1 MLSLARAG
9 WVPSIAW
16 GGIQLLAILD
26 LPRIGAALGCF
37 VGGVVV
43 GFAVYKLISAR
54 IRRSESITRWGGSD
68 LTISAV
74 RDVAMAWFAI
84 GGLYGAVAWLPIST
98 EQRHTVGKALL
109 ALVILSATF
118 IGARVTSD
126 AIKVYALR
134 TGGVMQAS
142 SIFITIGRL
151 LIYIVGFL
159 ILLQTLGVS
168 IAPILTALGVGGLA
182 VALALQD
189 TLANLFA
196 GVHLLASKKIRI
208 GDYVKLETGQDGYV
222 VDINWRNT
230 SIRQLPNNMIIVPN
244 AKMASAIVTNFYR
257 PQSELSVPV
266 EIAADYR
273 SDLDKIEA
281 VTKDVIREVMQTVP
295 GGVPTFEPLVR
306 FHTFD
311 DWAIRFTAI
320 LRVREFAD
328 QYLIK
333 HEFVKRLR
341 ARYAAEEIEI
351 PVPLVRNLN
360 EHLLDG
366 ELESLHEEA
375 RRR

>member
-1 MLSLARAG
+1 
-9 WVPSIAW
+9 
-16 GGIQLLAILD
+16 LLASLD
-26 LPRIGAALGCF
+26 LPRVGAALGCF
-37 VGGVVV
+37 VGGIVA
-43 GFAVYKLISAR
+43 GYAAYRLISAR
-54 IRRSESITRWGGSD
+54 IRQNESLTRWGGAD
-68 LTISAV
+68 FTISAI
-74 RDVAMAWFAI
+74 RDIAMVWFTI
-84 GGLYGAVAWLPIST
+84 GGLYGAVAWLPLSI
-98 EQRHTVGKALL
+98 EQRHTVGRVLVAI
-109 ALVILSATF
+109 VILSATV

-126 AIKVYALR
+126 AIKLYALR

-159 ILLQTLGVS
+159 ILLQTLGIS

-222 VDINWRNT
+222 ADINWRNT

-257 PQSELSVPV
+257 PQSELSVLV
-266 EIAADYR
+266 EITADYDG
-273 SDLDKIEA
+273 DLNKIEA
-281 VTKDVIREVMQTVP
+281 VTKDVIRDVMETVP

-320 LRVREFAD
+320 LRAREFAD
-328 QYLIK
+328 QYVIK

-341 ARYAAEEIEI
+341 ARYEAEGIEI
-351 PVPLVRNLN
+351 PFPAVRNLN
-360 EHLLDG
+360 EHLLDE
-366 ELESLHEEA
+366 ELEALREDI

>member
-1 MLSLARAG
+1 
-9 WVPSIAW
+9 
-16 GGIQLLAILD
+16 LLATLD

-37 VGGVVV
+37 VGGILV
-43 GFAVYKLISAR
+43 GYAVYRVISAR
-54 IRRSESITRWGGSD
+54 IRRSESLTRWGGAGF
-68 LTISAV
+68 TISAV

-84 GGLYGAVAWLPIST
+84 GGLYGAVAWLPLST
-98 EQRHTVGKALL
+98 QQRQTVGRALL
-109 ALVILSATF
+109 TLVILSATV
-118 IGARVTSD
+118 IGARVTAD
-126 AIKVYALR
+126 AIKLYALR

-208 GDYVKLETGQDGYV
+208 GDYVKLDTGEDGYV
-222 VDINWRNT
+222 ADINWRNT

-257 PQSELSVPV
+257 PQSEMSVLV
-266 EIAADYR
+266 DIGADYG

-281 VTKDVIREVMQTVP
+281 VTTDVIRDVMQTVP

-311 DWAIRFTAI
+311 EWAIRFTAV
-320 LRVREFAD
+320 LRAREFAD

-341 ARYAAEEIEI
+341 ARYEAEGIEI
-351 PVPLVRNLN
+351 PVPVVRNLN
-360 EHLLDG
+360 EHLLE

-375 RRR
+375 QRR

>member
-1 MLSLARAG
+1 
-9 WVPSIAW
+9 
-16 GGIQLLAILD
+16 
-26 LPRIGAALGCF
+26 
-37 VGGVVV
+37 
-43 GFAVYKLISAR
+43 
-54 IRRSESITRWGGSD
+54 
-68 LTISAV
+68 
-74 RDVAMAWFAI
+74 
-84 GGLYGAVAWLPIST
+84 
-98 EQRHTVGKALL
+98 
-109 ALVILSATF
+109 
-118 IGARVTSD
+118 
-126 AIKVYALR
+126 
-134 TGGVMQAS
+134 
-142 SIFITIGRL
+142 
-151 LIYIVGFL
+151 
-159 ILLQTLGVS
+159 LQTLGIS

-222 VDINWRNT
+222 ADINWRNT

-266 EIAADYR
+266 EISADYG

-281 VTKDVIREVMQTVP
+281 VTKDIIRDVMETVP

-320 LRVREFAD
+320 LRAREFAD

-333 HEFVKRLR
+333 HEFVKRLC
-341 ARYAAEEIEI
+341 ARYEAEGIEI
-351 PVPLVRNLN
+351 PFPAVRNLN